1 MSSAEGSGGGSDDQ
15 PQESVEYSGV
25 KTDGVMYLVFGVISI
40 VVIVVVVLLVVFLM
54 NRHTTTAE
62 PAMESTSAGSKCTN
76 PCMGAGKVCH
86 PDSRK
91 DANGCFVQDCHCYS
105 PNAAHTCSNPCNATG
120 QVCHFNS
127 PMDEHGC
134 YLPSCRCI
142 TCKRECPL
150 DRKCD
155 PNTPWGPDGCPM
167 SGCTCVPSMCPARCP
182 SGRQCAPDAPTDANG
197 CFDMDCMCV
206 PVSLAT
212 TPLWTTP
219 SVETPKPC
227 PTICPADQSCH
238 KLTPVDASGCFVP
251 PCTCIR
257 NSCTN
262 PCPPDQICE
271 LKTPLD
277 DNGCPMSGC
286 TCVHEK
292 GYVPP
297 VVTKHNNPTAES
309 TQTTDRT
316 DTDINYHTTATTDPF
331 EEGRALED
339 DAGHGGSN
347 ATDSKGSETTG
358 YPDDNATVP
367 HSSAGPDSP
376 PDTLSTGNHS
386 GVDTVPQSSTA
397 RDELSTS
404 SASGDNVTDSA
415 NNTDKNES
423 SQEEKFTGS
432 EETSVKTELS
442 HVTESNGGEGSSDA
456 STHKLIST
464 EGGTVSEGDKSTQ
477 SIEDT
482 SVAGGDTAS
491 ESATSTGTSEKLSTA
506 PEKSEKGETS
516 PPDVSEGTTKS
527 AGEERANTEDT
538 STGKDTLSAEGAVTA
553 SDKASGE
560 PAGAAEL
567 STVAPAGSSRGEESG
582 PRVRRSINAAAFPVI
597 EPPVISLSR
606 ALVKEASA
614 ALNATRV
621 LAQAH
626 RGGIPFPDDTR
637 AKYAPILI
645 PSGDAPPS
653 VELHAHTGKEG
664 TFEKNITRLHQV

>member
-1 MSSAEGSGGGSDDQ
+1 MRSS
-15 PQESVEYSGV
+15 
-25 KTDGVMYLVFGVISI
+25 
-40 VVIVVVVLLVVFLM
+40 
-54 NRHTTTAE
+54 TTNAYV
-62 PAMESTSAGSKCTN
+62 SF
-76 PCMGAGKVCH
+76 
-86 PDSRK
+86 
-91 DANGCFVQDCHCYS
+91 FV
-105 PNAAHTCSNPCNATG
+105 
-120 QVCHFNS
+120 
-127 PMDEHGC
+127 
-134 YLPSCRCI
+134 R
-142 TCKRECPL
+142 
-150 DRKCD
+150 
-155 PNTPWGPDGCPM
+155 NT
-167 SGCTCVPSMCPARCP
+167 
-182 SGRQCAPDAPTDANG
+182 
-197 CFDMDCMCV
+197 
-206 PVSLAT
+206 
-212 TPLWTTP
+212 
-219 SVETPKPC
+219 
-227 PTICPADQSCH
+227 
-238 KLTPVDASGCFVP
+238 
-251 PCTCIR
+251 
-257 NSCTN
+257 
-262 PCPPDQICE
+262 
-271 LKTPLD
+271 
-277 DNGCPMSGC
+277 
-286 TCVHEK
+286 VHEK

-331 EEGRALED
+331 GFTLQVFRMISCEVTRYNGMRKED
-339 DAGHGGSN
+339 SLKLVR
-347 ATDSKGSETTG
+347 SPMVSSSETTG

-491 ESATSTGTSEKLSTA
+491 ESATSTGPSEKLSTA

-538 STGKDTLSAEGAVTA
+538 SYWQ
-553 SDKASGE
+553 
-560 PAGAAEL
+560 
-567 STVAPAGSSRGEESG
+567 RH
-582 PRVRRSINAAAFPVI
+582 I
-597 EPPVISLSR
+597 ECGR
-606 ALVKEASA
+606 
-614 ALNATRV
+614 
-621 LAQAH
+621 
-626 RGGIPFPDDTR
+626 
-637 AKYAPILI
+637 
-645 PSGDAPPS
+645 SGDCKRQGFRRTS
-653 VELHAHTGKEG
+653 WR
-664 TFEKNITRLHQV
+664 N